1 MPWGGGH
8 KSSWCRIWG
17 FVPGSAG
24 SGSSACGGPAVALDV
39 VGCVSGGVKARGQR
53 LPVQPGALGRLR
65 RVLDG
70 AAARCVSDATFADW
84 LKVALDNL
92 LGMVDTLDDFTR
104 TVDNLT
110 ARLQATCRP
119 KGHHK
124 GSRRCVS
131 PAGKLAGLHGND
143 LFRTLMTLQLPAE
156 FFLEVALA
164 AQSLIV
170 HDQLDLFIELSEKII
185 LEGDPMAI
193 YEYNFMAF
201 KYHTKTLDK

>member
-1 MPWGGGH
+1 MEAILV
-8 KSSWCRIWG
+8 STDRLLQ
-17 FVPGSAG
+17 
-24 SGSSACGGPAVALDV
+24 VARD
-39 VGCVSGGVKARGQR
+39 SHAQA
-53 LPVQPGALGRLR
+53 GALGRLW

-70 AAARCVSDATFADW
+70 AMACCVSDATFADW
-84 LKVALDNL
+84 LKVALENL
-92 LGMVDTLDDFTR
+92 LGMVDTLDNFTR

-110 ARLQATCRP
+110 ARLQATCHP

-124 GSRRCVS
+124 GSRRRVS
-131 PAGKLAGLHGND
+131 PAGQLAGLHGND
-143 LFRTLMTLQLPAE
+143 LFRTLMTLQLPASAPAE

-185 LEGDPMAI
+185 LEGNPMAI

-201 KYHTKTLDK
+201 MYHRKTLDKFVQEHIDLANAAAISRPPTGPTK